1 MNYSIQAKHFSAIEC
16 TDATHD
22 HPHMVFVSKHRKEGN
37 YPCSRDFNTSAWVT
51 CTEPIPRSFRHRLHQ
66 QKYRDRAAP
75 SGSFRHAIFIILLLT
90 AITTTQIKSI
100 KLKIT
105 YIKTDIQKPPHT
117 SPHHLRTHTT
127 RPSNCITRTAHARPL
142 KLQQGATS
150 LPPATQK
157 HIRLNKPYNNYR
169 QHPPAALTHT

>member
-1 MNYSIQAKHFSAIEC
+1 MNYSIQAKHFSAVEC

-22 HPHMVFVSKHRKEGN
+22 HPHMLFVSKHRKRRQLPLQQGLQHKRMSN
-37 YPCSRDFNTSAWVT
+37 LYRTY
-51 CTEPIPRSFRHRLHQ
+51 PRSFRHRLHQ
-66 QKYRDRAAP
+66 QKHRDRAAP

-90 AITTTQIKSI
+90 AITTMQIKII

-105 YIKTDIQKPPHT
+105 HIKTDIQKPPHT
-117 SPHHLRTHTT
+117 SPHHLRPHTT

-169 QHPPAALTHT
+169 QHRPAALTHT